1 MPEVEKARTTGFCF
15 GVRRAVEMLEKIAQE
30 RGGIET
36 LGDVVH
42 NKQVVQRLEE
52 LGVKVVRDI
61 DDIGSDTV
69 VTTSHGISPQR
80 EEEIRSHG
88 IDVISTTCPN
98 VQRAQ
103 NAAQALAEAG
113 FFVLI
118 FGDAGH
124 PEVQGILGFAGKSS
138 LATTDITKVK
148 NLQPMP
154 KNIGILA
161 QTTQVPDHFAA
172 FAKAV
177 IDIALRK
184 NSEIRVIETI
194 CHDLRQ
200 RQPDA
205 LELARRSDLML
216 VVGGRSSA
224 NTTRLAELCGTVTET
239 HHIETAAD
247 IDPAWLKG
255 KKHIGVTS
263 GASTADETVDEVI
276 KNLEQGITATKQP

>member
-1 MPEVEKARTTGFCF
+1 MPEIEKARSTGFCF
-15 GVRRAVEMLEKIAQE
+15 GVRRAVEMLEKIARE

-42 NKQVVQRLEE
+42 NRQVVQRLEE

-61 DDIGSDTV
+61 DDICGDAV
-69 VTTSHGISPQR
+69 VTTSHGVSPQR
-80 EEEIRSHG
+80 EEEIRARG

-103 NAAQALAEAG
+103 NAARGLAEAG

-118 FGDAGH
+118 YGDAAH
-124 PEVQGILGFAGKSS
+124 PEVKGILGFAGKSS
-138 LATTDITKVK
+138 LATTSIEDVK
-148 NLQPMP
+148 NLRP
-154 KNIGILA
+154 KPQNIGILA
-161 QTTQVPDHFAA
+161 QTTQVPDHFAG

-177 IDIALRK
+177 IDLALRK
-184 NSEIRVIETI
+184 NSEIRVIDTI

-205 LELARRSDLML
+205 LEVAKRSDLML

-224 NTTRLAELCGTVTET
+224 NTARLAELCSEVTET

-247 IDPAWLKG
+247 IKPEWLEG

-263 GASTADETVDEVI
+263 GASTADETVEGVI
-276 KNLEQGITATKQP
+276 QRIKA